1 MFLLANINA
10 NVVICIPLLNLQVT
24 NVLEFCL
31 GLGGN
36 SFLECLKLFGGGWP
50 RCRSML
56 CEWAVIILHYFI
68 PPATWLVQM
77 FASMLLA
84 QRIFSIGLIF

>member
-36 SFLECLKLFGGGWP
+36 SFLECLKLFGGG
-50 RCRSML
+50 
-56 CEWAVIILHYFI
+56 
-68 PPATWLVQM
+68 
-77 FASMLLA
+77 
-84 QRIFSIGLIF
+84 